1 MNKKPKMSKTV
12 KAMVDL
18 IPSVFALSLERS
30 LEHAEHIKT
39 LARLS
44 KTEKGRLKLVSEA
57 YEKGKKD
64 QAIEDAKSGM
74 EKLRDRLKEL
84 SES

>member
-1 MNKKPKMSKTV
+1 MKKKPKMSKTV

-18 IPSVFALSLERS
+18 MPSIFALALERS
-30 LEHAEHIKT
+30 IEHAEHIKT
-39 LARLS
+39 MARLS
-44 KTEKGRLKLVSEA
+44 KTEKGRLALIAEA
-57 YEKGKKD
+57 YERGKKD

>member
-12 KAMVDL
+12 KAMTDIL
-18 IPSVFALSLERS
+18 PSVFAMGIMRS
-30 LEHAEHIKT
+30 IEHDNHIKSM
-39 LARLS
+39 ARLS
-44 KTEKGRLKLVSEA
+44 KSEQGRLRLISEA